1 MYYVLGCRFQLPSLG
16 GYNFSLRIRQVM
28 DFQENLVRTMVAIED
43 TYFSMAEKSGQNC
56 LVICD
61 RGLMDAS
68 AFISRQK
75 WEELLEKLQ
84 LEEFNLCEGR

>member
-1 MYYVLGCRFQLPSLG
+1 MYITLYLLIGS
-16 GYNFSLRIRQVM
+16 RQVM
-28 DFQENLVRTMVAIED
+28 NFQENLVRSMIAIED
-43 TYFSMAEKSGQNC
+43 TYFSLAEESRQNC

-84 LEEFNLCEGR
+84 LDEFNMCEGR

>member
-1 MYYVLGCRFQLPSLG
+1 M
-16 GYNFSLRIRQVM
+16 I

-43 TYFSMAEKSGQNC
+43 TYFSIAETSGHNC

-84 LEEFNLCEGR
+84 LDEFNLCEGRYKMAI

>member
-1 MYYVLGCRFQLPSLG
+1 MYITLYLLIGS
-16 GYNFSLRIRQVM
+16 RQVM
-28 DFQENLVRTMVAIED
+28 NFQENLVRSMIAIED
-43 TYFSMAEKSGQNC
+43 TYFSMAEKSRQNC

-84 LEEFNLCEGR
+84 LDEFNMCEGR

>member
-1 MYYVLGCRFQLPSLG
+1 
-16 GYNFSLRIRQVM
+16 M

-84 LEEFNLCEGR
+84 LDEFNLCEGRYEMTIKRIQSFTSYGSLQV